1 MPPLSHDQATQRF
14 YGHVWP
20 LRAALLR
27 TATFL
32 AGGRQSEAED
42 LVQETL
48 MKAFRAIEY
57 LDPGSNPQAWLMT
70 ILRNTRIDRL
80 RAAGRAPDMVSLD
93 KLTEESDLLA
103 PPSAVTNGDP
113 NPAATLDEFSDR
125 EIIHALQRLPEDI
138 RWTVLLVDVEGLEY
152 QQAAD
157 ILQIPAGTAKS
168 RVHRGRHML
177 REQLL
182 QSKTGAS

>member
-1 MPPLSHDQATQRF
+1 MPSLSHDQATKRF
-14 YGHVWP
+14 YAHVWP

-32 AGGRQSEAED
+32 TPSPAEAED

-48 MKAFRAIEY
+48 MKAFRAIDS
-57 LDPGSNPQAWLMT
+57 LDPASSPQAWLMT

-80 RAAGRAPDMVSLD
+80 RAAGRAPGTVSLD
-93 KLTEESDLLA
+93 AFTEESDLPA
-103 PPSAVTNGDP
+103 PARASAVTDP
-113 NPAATLDEFSDR
+113 NPTATLEQFSDR
-125 EIIHALQRLPEDI
+125 DIIRSLQRLPEEI
-138 RWTVLLVDVEGLEY
+138 RWTLLLVDVDGLEY
-152 QQAAD
+152 EQAAA
-157 ILQIPAGTAKS
+157 ILQIPPGTAKS

-182 QSKTGAS
+182 QKNPGAS

>member
-1 MPPLSHDQATQRF
+1 MPSLSHEQATKRF
-14 YGHVWP
+14 YAHVWP
-20 LRAALLR
+20 LRSALLR

-32 AGGRQSEAED
+32 MPSSAEAED

-48 MKAFRAIEY
+48 MKAFRAMDA
-57 LDPGSNPQAWLMT
+57 LDPGSNPQGWLMT

-80 RAAGRAPDMVSLD
+80 RAAGRVPETISLE
-93 KLTEESDLLA
+93 KLTEEADLPGRPESPA
-103 PPSAVTNGDP
+103 AVEPD
-113 NPAATLDEFSDR
+113 PAATLEQFSDR
-125 EIIHALQRLPEDI
+125 EVIRALQGLPEEI
-138 RWTVLLVDVEGLEY
+138 RWTLLLVDVDGLEY
-152 QQAAD
+152 EQAAA

-182 QSKTGAS
+182 QKAPGAS